1 MHIIGIPEGQEREKG
16 IENIFEGTMAENFPN
31 LEKETDT
38 QVQEA
43 QSPKQGKPKQTYAKT
58 LNVNGLNAPV
68 KRHRV
73 ADRIKRK
80 TKKQEPAICCL

>member
-43 QSPKQGKPKQTYAKT
+43 QRVPNKVNPNRPT
-58 LNVNGLNAPV
+58 L
-68 KRHRV
+68 RH
-73 ADRIKRK
+73 K
-80 TKKQEPAICCL
+80 TKMAKVKDKEDFKGSTSKTMS

>member
-43 QSPKQGKPKQTYAKT
+43 QRVPNKVNPNRPTLRHKIKTAK
-58 LNVNGLNAPV
+58 V
-68 KRHRV
+68 KHKE
-73 ADRIKRK
+73 DFKGSTSK
-80 TKKQEPAICCL
+80 TMS